1 MSHFLFT
8 SESVAQ
14 GHPDKIAD
22 QISDAI
28 LDACLS
34 QDPDSRVA
42 CETLVSVGFIILAGE
57 ITTNAVVNYQDVAR
71 QTLQDIGYNDSAM
84 GLDYHSC
91 GILSAIHKQSPD
103 ISAGVTPL
111 KNGYDELGAG
121 DQGMMFGYACSE
133 TPNYMPLPITLA
145 NQLILELNKW
155 RKDHILP
162 YLCPD
167 AKAQVTVEYD
177 QDQIPVR
184 AHTIVI
190 STQHRDGIPH
200 STIVKDMISLAK
212 KTISPDLIDDK
223 TLFHINPTGRF
234 VIGGPMADCGMTG
247 RKIMVD
253 TYGGSAHHGGGAFS
267 GKDPSKVDRSGA
279 YAARYIAKHIVAA
292 KIAKKCEIQIAYA
305 IGIPH
310 PVSIKVDTFGTG
322 KVPDSALTRIIPE
335 VFSLTP
341 DGIIKM
347 LDLKRPIY
355 FDTAFGGHFG
365 RSELNFT
372 WERTDR
378 VHQLLNAL

>member
-1 MSHFLFT
+1 
-8 SESVAQ
+8 
-14 GHPDKIAD
+14 
-22 QISDAI
+22 
-28 LDACLS
+28 
-34 QDPDSRVA
+34 
-42 CETLVSVGFIILAGE
+42 
-57 ITTNAVVNYQDVAR
+57 
-71 QTLQDIGYNDSAM
+71 M
-84 GLDYHSC
+84 GLDYNSC

-103 ISAGVTPL
+103 ISAGVTSL
-111 KNGYDELGAG
+111 ENGYGELGAG

-145 NQLILELNKW
+145 NQIILELTKW

-167 AKAQVTVEYD
+167 AKTQVTVEYD
-177 QDQIPVR
+177 HDQIPVR
-184 AHTIVI
+184 VHTVVI

-212 KTISPDLIDDK
+212 KIIPPELVDDK

-234 VIGGPMADCGMTG
+234 VIGGPMADCGLTG

-253 TYGGSAHHGGGAFS
+253 SYGGFAHHGGGAFS

-279 YAARYIAKHIVAA
+279 YAARYIAKNLVAS

-310 PVSIKVDTFGTG
+310 PVSIKIDTFGTG
-322 KVPDSALTRIIPE
+322 KAPDATLTRIIPE

-341 DGIIKM
+341 EGIIKM

-355 FDTAFGGHFG
+355 LDTAFGGHFG
-365 RSELNFT
+365 RPELNFT

-378 VHQLLNAL
+378 IHQLLNAL